1 MERAKIK
8 SSEALADR
16 IGVGFRILPESRED
30 ADATRLVEFDAGEKA
45 VMMQR
50 LKEIKSGNLF
60 AAAKSAPKNQQ
71 QQKDWSR
78 VTTSEGSGVTGGR
91 GGIGGLSKPSTL
103 VAATGSSGSG
113 SGSGS
118 DKDRILRSLASTVKA
133 NTQLQVDPF
142 LNTGSSASSKSSS
155 ALKATL
161 SSSSSKPLPLV
172 AYGDDDD
179 DDDDD

>member
-16 IGVGFRILPESRED
+16 IGVGFTILPESQED
-30 ADATRLVEFDAGEKA
+30 AEATRLVEFDAGDKA

-60 AAAKSAPKNQQ
+60 AAAKSAPKNQH
-71 QQKDWSR
+71 QQKNWSR
-78 VTTSEGSGVTGGR
+78 VATTGGGVTGGR
-91 GGIGGLSKPSTL
+91 SGIGGLPKKSTL
-103 VAATGSSGSG
+103 VAATGASG

-118 DKDRILRSLASTVKA
+118 DKDRIVRSLASTVKA

-142 LNTGSSASSKSSS
+142 LNAGSSASSKSSS
-155 ALKATL
+155 ALTATPPL
-161 SSSSSKPLPLV
+161 SSSKPLPLV